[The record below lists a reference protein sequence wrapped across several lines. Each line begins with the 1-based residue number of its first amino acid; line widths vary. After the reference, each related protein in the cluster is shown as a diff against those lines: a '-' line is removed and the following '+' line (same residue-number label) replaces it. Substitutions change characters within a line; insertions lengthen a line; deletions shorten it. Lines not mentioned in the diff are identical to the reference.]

1 MFHVWEYSKGGLPLT
16 ASCNCV
22 YLNNIKVLTHTSVI
36 FVGRVAIVEGN
47 EKDQVA
53 GLELTHI
60 KNIVI
65 FFHPMVGIQV
75 TSRKFSAGTRETDI
89 MRLESQVS
97 VLQVKATMSLQ
108 ERIAR

>member
-1 MFHVWEYSKGGLPLT
+1 M
-16 ASCNCV
+16 
-22 YLNNIKVLTHTSVI
+22 
-36 FVGRVAIVEGN
+36 EGN
-47 EKDQVA
+47 GKDQVA
-53 GLELTHI
+53 GLELTETFLLCGRMAPRTHI